1 MEALGSCLHCGG
13 IFIETGWGAFQF
25 NIWAKLGQNLG
36 KTLLFSG
43 VLRLVDRHVF
53 ILGPL
58 AHVSCLSVFPER
70 FCLQT
75 AGMHD

>member
-1 MEALGSCLHCGG
+1 VAAFLSRLGGALSNST
-13 IFIETGWGAFQF
+13 F
-25 NIWAKLGQNLG
+25 GQNLG
-36 KTLLFSG
+36 KTWAKLGYFSG